1 MTNNTIRWVA
11 GGLAAVAAGVLLD
24 AYFFEKY
31 FFELKEHDIGGKSA
45 SKKIRIVLL
54 ADLHFKR
61 FLLPHYHKLAAMVN
75 DLEPDLLL
83 IAGDTLDSTGTV
95 QPMERF
101 FQLLDP
107 HINKVAIPGNND
119 YRAGASMDKIRA
131 AYEKYDCRF
140 LVNETQVYSIRDERV
155 VVTGLDDRME
165 GASDV
170 EAAVESIGREAHHI
184 LLVHSPLQ
192 QETAMAKIK
201 ELNQSRD
208 KSERL
213 NVSYI
218 FAGHNHGG
226 QIRLPGYVPVLPP
239 SSGDY
244 VEGWY
249 NDEKPYL
256 YVSRGFGTSSLPF
269 RFCARSE
276 VTLFNYYV

>member
-1 MTNNTIRWVA
+1 MKSNAIKWVA
-11 GGLAAVAAGVLLD
+11 GCLAAVAAGVLLD
-24 AYFFEKY
+24 AFILEKY
-31 FFELKEHDIGGKSA
+31 FFQLKEHDIGDKSGD
-45 SKKIRIVLL
+45 KKIRVVLL
-54 ADLHFKR
+54 TDLHFKR
-61 FLLPHYHKLAAMVN
+61 FLMPHYHKLAALVN

-95 QPMERF
+95 GPMERF

-107 HINKVAIPGNND
+107 HLNKAAIPGNND
-119 YRAGASMDKIRA
+119 YRADASMDKIRA
-131 AYEKYDCRF
+131 VYEKYDCRF
-140 LVNETQVYSIRDERV
+140 LVNETQVYSIRGERL
-155 VVTGLDDRME
+155 VVTGLDDGIE
-165 GASDV
+165 GESDV
-170 EAAVESIGREAHHI
+170 QAAIEGIGREAHHI

-192 QETAMAKIK
+192 QETAMTKIK
-201 ELNQSRD
+201 KLNQSREL
-208 KSERL
+208 SERL

-239 SSGDY
+239 KSGDY
-244 VEGWY
+244 VDGWY

-269 RFCARSE
+269 RFWARSE